1 MNPNKELMQRNDYLG
16 YGYALIVLAGGIM
29 GYAKTGSL
37 PSLTAGLLFGGAS
50 AFGAYQM
57 SQNPRNLT
65 LALLASGA
73 LLTVMGMRFYKSG
86 KVSLKLKF

>member
-1 MNPNKELMQRNDYLG
+1 MYF
-16 YGYALIVLAGGIM
+16 AG
-29 GYAKTGSL
+29 TVTHSL
-37 PSLTAGLLFGGAS
+37 DFRKSSGGWILNWIIKNNLFY
-50 AFGAYQM
+50 FIKI
-57 SQNPRNLT
+57 NLT